1 MSDLYLGKIL
11 QAQARVSLWTTVC
24 YEQITKNKMD
34 LAHMSSRAQQ
44 VIGIDL
50 AFKRTLP

>member
-1 MSDLYLGKIL
+1 MDFVIACMSL
-11 QAQARVSLWTTVC
+11 
-24 YEQITKNKMD
+24 
-34 LAHMSSRAQQ
+34 RAQQ